1 MTNYHTMKP
10 LSNIMAGITTSIV
23 PRRSRSISCTTWP
36 ELWPM
41 SFVSGNAEVCFQI
54 IRVGMS
60 SSTFWN
66 SKGHFWGVTTFLQG
80 PCPIFQLNRELPTD
94 LWGSICV
101 AFQESNRLQFTNDVD
116 EDCRVLSEMGSAP
129 HDSLIPHLIH
139 SQELMDDLRSISGVC
154 DGDNSPAPDGI
165 RALNLRRI
173 FRKRLQIL
181 EQSFSRV
188 AWSNSESFRGLYS
201 VTYADRV
208 KSRPKAGPA
217 VPKMLY

>member
-1 MTNYHTMKP
+1 M
-10 LSNIMAGITTSIV
+10 
-23 PRRSRSISCTTWP
+23 
-36 ELWPM
+36 
-41 SFVSGNAEVCFQI
+41 
-54 IRVGMS
+54 
-60 SSTFWN
+60 
-66 SKGHFWGVTTFLQG
+66 
-80 PCPIFQLNRELPTD
+80 
-94 LWGSICV
+94 
-101 AFQESNRLQFTNDVD
+101 AFQESNRLQFTNYVD
-116 EDCRVLSEMGSAP
+116 EDCRVLSERGSAP

-201 VTYADRV
+201 ATYADRFKV
-208 KSRPKAGPA
+208 ALRLDL
-217 VPKMLY
+217 LYLKCCIEELVSQASDPVGIHSTVDIPIHQHWYTATARTDSIVSCFSAAMTFIETFCNLTVEGHRRVTILEYTRCSM